1 MRRREFISLVGGVAA
16 AWPFAAGAQQPALPV
31 IGLLSSTSLS
41 SERRAAFD
49 RGLKEAGFFDG
60 QNVTIDY
67 QPAQGQ
73 ADRMQALLAAVI
85 RRPVALIVANSIA
98 ARAAKDA
105 TTAIPIVFTTGSDPV
120 ADGLVT
126 SLNRP
131 GGNVTGTTFLS
142 SAVAPKRLDLLRQ
155 IVPQATTIGALINPN
170 TLETERERAELH
182 AAAQNL
188 GLQLHIVDIRAVA
201 DFEPAFTTLM
211 QRGVKAI
218 VAGAGAFMFA
228 NRAPIVALAARH
240 AIPVIYS
247 ASENVTAGGLA
258 SYSASISDAFRQA
271 GVYAGRILK
280 GEKPANLPVMQS
292 TKFDFVINLTTAK
305 TLGLD
310 INPQLLATADELI
323 E

>member
-1 MRRREFISLVGGVAA
+1 MQRRDFITLLGGAA
-16 AWPFAAGAQQPALPV
+16 SFWPLAARAQQALPV
-31 IGLLSSTSLS
+31 IGLISSTSVS
-41 SERRAAFD
+41 SERQAAVH

-60 QNVTIDY
+60 QNVTVDY
-67 QPAQGQ
+67 QAAQGQ
-73 ADRMQALLAAVI
+73 TARMQAILTSMI

-98 ARAAKDA
+98 ARAAKDLTA
-105 TTAIPIVFTTGSDPV
+105 TIPIVFTTGSDPV
-120 ADGLVT
+120 TDGMVT

-131 GGNVTGTTFLS
+131 GGNVTGATFLS
-142 SAVAPKRLDLLRQ
+142 GRLAAKRLDLLRQ
-155 IVPQATTIGALINPN
+155 VVPHVTTVGALIHPN
-170 TLETERERAELH
+170 TLETETERTELQ

-188 GLQLHIVDIRAVA
+188 GLQFHAVDIRSVA
-201 DFEPAFTTLM
+201 DFEPAFATLA
-211 QRGVKAI
+211 QRGAKAI
-218 VAGAGAFMFA
+218 VSGAGAFMFA
-228 NRAPIVALAARH
+228 NRAPIVEQAARH

-247 ASENVTAGGLA
+247 ANENVTAGGLM
-258 SYSASISDAFRQA
+258 SYSASIPDAFRQA